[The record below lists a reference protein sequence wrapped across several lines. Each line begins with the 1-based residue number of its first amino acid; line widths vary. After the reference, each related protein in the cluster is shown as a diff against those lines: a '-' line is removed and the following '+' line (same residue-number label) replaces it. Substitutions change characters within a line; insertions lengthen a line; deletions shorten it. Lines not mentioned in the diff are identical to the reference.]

1 MEIELILYYCDA
13 IPIVRTRF
21 IASIYIGHDESCPYM
36 HTTKK
41 NSAEV
46 FNPDGNK
53 LNELNKVRTRLIAS
67 LHASYS
73 LTGRTEQPRLRE
85 V

>member
-41 NSAEV
+41 ISAEV

-53 LNELNKVRTRLIAS
+53 LNKVRTRLIAS
-67 LHASYS
+67 LHAFI
-73 LTGRTEQPRLRE
+73 LEQDERCNHGC
-85 V
+85 